1 MNNDPFEV
9 LVAHLREVAAC
20 LEPTQTDDDVIAY
33 ALAHGSRTA
42 VRPRRRVWT
51 AGVVAAVVLLVG
63 SGAAAAIVAM
73 RDGGRPEAGVV
84 CRSAANL
91 QSSARVVPL
100 GDDPI
105 GDCVALW
112 VAGELPRVGQV
123 NAKGSSPAL
132 IACAVDDRSIEVLP
146 VTRGETCVSLGLR
159 EVDIAVLAADPVV
172 ALNDRLIA
180 EINPA
185 CLSAESA
192 AEAVRSI
199 LADLSIEG
207 WSVVVRP
214 GDGECVRAGLDDAT
228 PTVFLFPG
236 PPPEG

>member
-1 MNNDPFEV
+1 MSNDPFEV

-91 QSSARVVPL
+91 QSSARVIPL

-105 GDCVALW
+105 ADCVALW

-146 VTRGETCVSLGLR
+146 VTDDATCSSIGLD
-159 EVDIAVLAADPVV
+159 EANIV
-172 ALNDRLIA
+172 ALVTDPLVILNERLIA
-180 EINPA
+180 EVNPA
-185 CLSAESA
+185 CLSAEA
-192 AEAVRSI
+192 APDVVRSI